1 MSRSTR
7 ITSAGA
13 RCALLA
19 LSCSSCGYHAAYGGQ
34 EPGRLHVKLVRTLVP
49 DAVASDEVL
58 SGLREELLREGA
70 LEPGDGW
77 PRAEIEV
84 LRATESS
91 EGIAARAGGPFAR
104 GIDVGVTGRAW
115 IVPVPGAAPERDT
128 GDMGAEEVISVDE
141 TAGVVD
147 LRSSWFHQ
155 SDAMRAAAR
164 QLGRSLARKL
174 MSRSAA
180 SERAGGAQDLGNHS
194 GEGDGVRGGVNR

>member
-1 MSRSTR
+1 MSRATA
-7 ITSAGA
+7 AG
-13 RCALLA
+13 CAVLA
-19 LSCSSCGYHAAYGGQ
+19 LSCGYHAVYGGRGP
-34 EPGRLHVKLVRTLVP
+34 ERLHVRFARTLVP

-91 EGIAARAGGPFAR
+91 EGIAARPRGPFAR

-115 IVPVPGAAPERDT
+115 IVRAPGAPPERDT
-128 GDMGAEEVISVDE
+128 GDMHAEVVISVDE

-147 LRSSWFHQ
+147 ARSSWFHQ
-155 SDAMRAAAR
+155 SDALRAAGR
-164 QLGRSLARKL
+164 RLGRTLGRKL
-174 MSRSAA
+174 MGIPAV
-180 SERAGGAQDLGNHS
+180 GDTQDLS
-194 GEGDGVRGGVNR
+194 EDVGGGGLNR